1 MIHAV
6 HLAALL
12 VLPPG
17 PAVRRQG
24 RTVAAGRR
32 AGAGSG
38 RDERAGTV
46 QRLHL
51 TGDGGGRT
59 SDSAERRLLM
69 VVGTARGELDL
80 AELLLLLVVMLL
92 SYLV

>member
-1 MIHAV
+1 MVHAV

-12 VLPPG
+12 VLAPRS
-17 PAVRRQG
+17 AVRGEG
-24 RTVAAGRR
+24 RPVAGRR
-32 AGAGSG
+32 AGTGPG

-46 QRLHL
+46 QRLHRAGGGPG
-51 TGDGGGRT
+51 TGDA
-59 SDSAERRLLM
+59 AECGLRV
-69 VVGTARGELDL
+69 VVGAARGELDL